1 VSAAVEGEL
10 PPVIESRILVT
21 IITGFLGSGKTTL
34 LNHLLTAPHGR
45 RIAVLINEFG
55 DVDIDGR
62 LVVSADR
69 DMLELSNGCICCS
82 MNDGLIAALERL
94 LAREAPFD
102 SIVIETTGIAD
113 PVPVAATFVRP
124 EFASRMRVD
133 AILAVADA
141 EHFALERFE
150 DPAARNQI
158 RYADVVLLNKADLVD
173 ATRLSAVEAMIREV
187 NPTARIL
194 PTERSQVAI
203 PLVLGIGGTHATEVD
218 EGSAPSEPGH
228 RHAFRSISFSSDV
241 PLDPVRFQA
250 VLEGLPA
257 QVFRAKGFL
266 QLAGVGPMHIFHLVG
281 RRFTLEEA
289 VDADRG
295 TRLVFIGTDFDRDA
309 LLGQLRGC
317 EEPQAVIRAG
327 ESGRRATGS

>member
-1 VSAAVEGEL
+1 M
-10 PPVIESRILVT
+10 IESRILVT

-34 LNHLLTAPHGR
+34 LNHILTAPHGC

-55 DVDIDGR
+55 DIDIDGS

-69 DMLELSNGCICCS
+69 DMLELSKGCICCS

-94 LAREAPFD
+94 LARKATFD

-113 PVPVAATFVRP
+113 PVPVAATFMRP
-124 EFASRMRVD
+124 EFAARMRVD

-173 ATRLSAVEAMIREV
+173 AARLDAVEAMIREV
-187 NPTARIL
+187 NPAARIL
-194 PTERSQVAI
+194 PTERSRVAI
-203 PLVLGIGGTHATEVD
+203 PLVLGIGGTHAAEVED
-218 EGSAPSEPGH
+218 GSASPEPGH
-228 RHAFRSISFSSDV
+228 RHAFRSISFSSEV
-241 PLDPVRFQA
+241 PLDPERFQA

-257 QVFRAKGFL
+257 GVFRAKGFL
-266 QLAGVGPMHIFHLVG
+266 QLAGVGPIHIFHLVG

-289 VDADRG
+289 SDADRR

-317 EEPQAVIRAG
+317 EEPRDASGVLVAEVHPPTAG
-327 ESGRRATGS
+327 